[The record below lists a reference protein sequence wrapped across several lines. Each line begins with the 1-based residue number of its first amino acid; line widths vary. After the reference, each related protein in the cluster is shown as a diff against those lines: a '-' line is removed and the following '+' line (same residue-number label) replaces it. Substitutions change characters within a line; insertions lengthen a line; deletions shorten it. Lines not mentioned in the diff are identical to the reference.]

1 MAAGL
6 FTRYTV
12 EIAENFTL
20 AEDRMDITG
29 LLNEKFWIF
38 SFKAYP
44 ILSRESSCNITEELR
59 Y

>member
-1 MAAGL
+1 M
-6 FTRYTV
+6 
-12 EIAENFTL
+12 AENFTL